1 MLKNKKG
8 YILTETMIGITVV
21 ATVITIVYGITM
33 NYYIKQDN
41 NITKYN
47 TTQGLYSGKDIKKYF
62 EKYNDQFIQE
72 LSGSVN
78 IKDKTSD
85 LCGSFC
91 AKLNIS
97 KLYIAKHTNAAIE
110 DLVSEED
117 VPNTVKSDIMKETIE
132 NNVCD
137 YDYFIIY
144 NDNSYSIIG
153 MNCYE

>member
-1 MLKNKKG
+1 MLKNTNG

-72 LSGSVN
+72 LADGINVV
-78 IKDKTSD
+78 DKTNE
-85 LCGSFC
+85 LCGEFC
-91 AKLNIS
+91 ENLNIS
-97 KLYIAKHTNAAIE
+97 KLYIAKHNETAIDDLLNE
-110 DLVSEED
+110 DG
-117 VPNTVKSDIMKETIE
+117 VPNTVKSELMKETIL

-137 YDYFIIY
+137 FDYIVIY
-144 NDNSYSIIG
+144 NDDSYAVIG